1 MGIKCKDISV
11 SWERPKEAAA
21 VWKAVEERPD
31 LQRKPGAYK
40 PRIFQASVYLLY
52 SHSLLQV
59 ASIMGFG
66 LPA

>member
-1 MGIKCKDISV
+1 MG
-11 SWERPKEAAA
+11 
-21 VWKAVEERPD
+21 KAVEERPD

-40 PRIFQASVYLLY
+40 PRIFQATVYLLC